1 MAARPN
7 APATARWLRDTPGAR
22 APLEVGEGLALVLT
36 VLVAAGTEL
45 ARVTPTA
52 KQVCCAKVS
61 ACWRSLPVHEDWM
74 HWVVEETK
82 AGLLQRHLLS
92 LLAHPPR
99 LALVRQVSP
108 HAGTPLWRTFKD
120 AALAE
125 EAAKAKRAAKRAK
138 RMVVGSKE

>member
-1 MAARPN
+1 MARGYC
-7 APATARWLRDTPGAR
+7 RQIFSAR
-22 APLEVGEGLALVLT
+22 AESTTMLYYLALVLT

-45 ARVTPTA
+45 VRVTPTA

-108 HAGTPLWRTFKD
+108 HAEGYF
-120 AALAE
+120 
-125 EAAKAKRAAKRAK
+125 
-138 RMVVGSKE
+138 SKKITRN